1 RLFVSTA
8 ELLRLA
14 SCGGGGAVL
23 VVDDAHDAD
32 EASLRLLHYLSR
44 VAAGERILIVVAHRP
59 WPLRPA
65 MEAMRRS
72 LIGRGTSVPLDL
84 GPLADEHIERLAG
97 RIVRDDP
104 VLLERVVK
112 LAGGNPFVA

>member
-1 RLFVSTA
+1 M
-8 ELLRLA
+8 
-14 SCGGGGAVL
+14 L

-44 VAAGERILIVVAHRP
+44 AAVGERIVIVVAHRP

-65 MEAMRRS
+65 MDAMRRS

-84 GPLADEHIERLAG
+84 GPLADDDIRRLAG
-97 RIVRDDP
+97 RAIGRT
-104 VLLERVVK
+104 RCCSI
-112 LAGGNPFVA
+112 GW